1 MQTKKGQANSSTEQ
15 SLKFDSLKK
24 ITASDRFPCFAC
36 YDHPKDKLSCK
47 ECDGNGWIS
56 GSHPMVQFA
65 EDFIEKRLGV
75 GIVQDMG
82 NSIGHGSD
90 FG

>member
-1 MQTKKGQANSSTEQ
+1 
-15 SLKFDSLKK
+15 
-24 ITASDRFPCFAC
+24 
-36 YDHPKDKLSCK
+36 
-47 ECDGNGWIS
+47 
-56 GSHPMVQFA
+56 MVQFA

-90 FG
+90 FGEMMVRMSAS